1 MLVVGAV
8 AIVATMLLAGF
19 HTQLSDLR
27 PDDRSDEASEL
38 LTPAIIGIRTFVP
51 AGDVRVDEDVEYATE
66 LDGTPLTLDVC
77 SPAQPTP
84 SPTAVPA
91 AAAST
96 APTETTDAPATPTE
110 PANAGA
116 ASDDTDTDAES
127 DDDASAEL
135 LPAVLSIHGG
145 SWARGDKANSDWR
158 AVCEWLASEGFV
170 AYSVNY
176 RLVPDVVFPAALDD
190 LTAAVNWMRS
200 ADNAEE
206 YGIDPDRIGVFGGSA
221 GANLAAV
228 LGATGSGS
236 LTEGARV
243 AAVAALSGPVDL
255 TYEGLVS
262 IGASDSLQQ
271 IAREYV
277 GCDSLQDCDAAAEAS
292 VADALDRTDPPVF
305 IGTSEEEYVPLL
317 QSTDY
322 AEALADLDIDH
333 ELVTVP
339 GALHSIGILDEAMRS
354 RVATFL
360 HQHLGA

>member
-1 MLVVGAV
+1 MLLVGAAV
-8 AIVATMLLAGF
+8 ILTMTLAAGL
-19 HTQLSDLR
+19 HTRLSNLT

-38 LTPAIIGIRTFVP
+38 LTPAIIGIRTFEP
-51 AGDVRVDEDVEYATE
+51 AGNVQIDEDVEYSTE

-77 SPAQPTP
+77 SPADPAFNTTATP
-84 SPTAVPA
+84 GPD
-91 AAAST
+91 AAASPAMDVT
-96 APTETTDAPATPTE
+96 PAETSDPEVSGPT
-110 PANAGA
+110 
-116 ASDDTDTDAES
+116 
-127 DDDASAEL
+127 DDDSAANDAASAEL

-158 AVCEWLASEGFV
+158 TVCEWLASEGFV

-176 RLVPDVVFPAALDD
+176 RLVPDVVFPAALED
-190 LTAAVNWMRS
+190 LTAAVEWVRN

-206 YGIDPDRIGVFGGSA
+206 YGIDPGRIGVFGGSA

-255 TYEGLVS
+255 TYDGLVS

-271 IAREYV
+271 IARDYV
-277 GCDSLQDCDAAAEAS
+277 GCVSLQDCETATEAS
-292 VADALDRTDPPVF
+292 VADALDRSDPPVF
-305 IGTSEEEYVPLL
+305 IGSSEEEYVPLV

-322 AEALADLDIDH
+322 AEDLAELGIDH
-333 ELVTVP
+333 EIVTVP
-339 GALHSIGILDEAMRS
+339 GARHSIGILDESMRAQ
-354 RVATFL
+354 VATFL
-360 HQHLGA
+360 RRHLGVESS